1 MMMLETDEVL
11 TVLRALYFYEDKLSN
26 AADQYKNIQ
35 ELDQVMRLRSQMG
48 NLLKFEAR
56 ID

>member
-1 MMMLETDEVL
+1 MLETDEVI
-11 TVLRALYFYEDKLSN
+11 TVLRALYFYEDKLAN
-26 AADQYKNIQ
+26 TDQKHKDVQ
-35 ELDQVMRLRSQMG
+35 ELDKVMQMRRTMG

>member
-1 MMMLETDEVL
+1 MLETDEVI
-11 TVLRALYFYEDKLSN
+11 TVLRALYFYEDKLAN
-26 AADQYKNIQ
+26 TADQYKNIQ
-35 ELDQVMRLRSQMG
+35 ELDQVMQMRRTMG

>member
-26 AADQYKNIQ
+26 MADQYKNIQ
-35 ELDQVMRLRSQMG
+35 ELDQVMRLRTQLG
-48 NLLKFEAR
+48 NKLKFEAR

>member
-1 MMMLETDEVL
+1 MIMLETDEVL
-11 TVLRALYFYEDKLSN
+11 TVLRALYFYEDKLAN
-26 AADQYKNIQ
+26 TDQKHKDVQ
-35 ELDQVMRLRSQMG
+35 ELDKVMQMRRTMG